1 MNKVY
6 AAIDLKS
13 FYASVEC
20 HERGLD
26 PLTTNLVVADQ
37 SRTDKTICL
46 AVSPSLKSYGL
57 PGRARLF
64 EVNAKV
70 REINAQRKQK
80 TSLGVFLSKS
90 SDYTKLQHNPNLAL
104 DFIIATPRM
113 RFYLDYSSKIYN
125 IYLRHLAPTD
135 IFAYSID
142 EVFCDLTSYLKMTK
156 LSPAEFITQIIT
168 EVKQE
173 TGITAT
179 AGIGTNM
186 FLAKVAMDILAKH
199 AEPNAAGV
207 RIAELNEISFREQ
220 LWDHTPIT
228 DFWRVGRG
236 YAKRL
241 AAHNLYTMGDVARC
255 SIDNEDLLYGLF
267 GVNAELLIDHSWGWE
282 CVDIKDIKQ
291 HRPEHQSLSSGQ
303 VLSHPYTFHQAETII
318 KEMSESLSLDLV
330 QKQLVTNHLI
340 LVVAYDHENCSRDSV
355 LDHYGRRVP
364 KPAQG
369 TLRLERPTAS
379 TKILTQS
386 FLKIY
391 HTKVNPKFTIRKI
404 TLAANNLAPESMLDG
419 SEFVLPHSEF
429 ASNNSKFGMTQTDFF
444 TNYAALAHQQELEH
458 QNQRREKQIQKA
470 ILKIRQRYGKNAILR
485 GINFDDGATGRH
497 RHHQI
502 GGHRA

>member
-1 MNKVY
+1 MSTEKVY

-20 HERGLD
+20 YERGLD

-64 EVNAKV
+64 QVNSKVREVNAK
-70 REINAQRKQK
+70 RKAN
-80 TSLGVFLSKS
+80 SPLGIFLGKS
-90 SDYTKLQHNPNLAL
+90 SNNEKLQRNPNLAL

-113 RFYLDYSSKIYN
+113 QYYLDYSSKIYN
-125 IYLRHLAPTD
+125 IYLRHLAPED

-142 EVFCDLTSYLKMTK
+142 EVFCDLTSYLKMSG
-156 LSPAEFITQIIT
+156 LSPAEFVTKIIT
-168 EVKQE
+168 EVERE

-199 AEPNAAGV
+199 TEPNSAGV
-207 RIAELNEISFREQ
+207 RIAELNEMSFREK
-220 LWDHTPIT
+220 LWSHQPIT
-228 DFWRVGRG
+228 DFWRIGRG

-241 AAHNLYTMGDVARC
+241 AARDIYTMGDVARC
-255 SIDNEDLLYGLF
+255 SVENEDLLYGLF

-282 CVDIKDIKQ
+282 CVDIQDAKQ

-303 VLSHPYTFHQAETII
+303 VLSCPYTFKQAEVIV
-318 KEMSESLSLDLV
+318 KEMSESLSLELV
-330 QKQLVTNHLI
+330 QKGLVTGSVVLVIEYDRENHSP
-340 LVVAYDHENCSRDSV
+340 NSV
-355 LDHYGRRVP
+355 TDRYNRRVP

-369 TLRLERPTAS
+369 TLRLDHHTSS
-379 TKILTQS
+379 TKLLTQS
-386 FLKIY
+386 FLKLY
-391 HTKVNPKFTIRKI
+391 HTKVNPAFTIRKV
-404 TLAANNLAPESMLDG
+404 TLAANNLA
-419 SEFVLPHSEF
+419 SEFVLTHSEF
-429 ASNNSKFGMTQTDFF
+429 GPTQTNFF
-444 TNYAALAHQQELEH
+444 TDYAALARQQEIER
-458 QNQRREKQIQKA
+458 QNQQREKQIQKA
-470 ILKIRQRYGKNAILR
+470 ILKIRARYGKNSILR
-485 GINFDDGATGRH
+485 GINFEDGATGKS

>member
-1 MNKVY
+1 MERVY

-46 AVSPSLKSYGL
+46 AISPSLKSYGL

-64 EVNAKV
+64 EVNSKV
-70 REINAQRKQK
+70 REINAERKAK
-80 TSLGVFLSKS
+80 TPLGIFLGKS
-90 SDYTKLQHNPNLAL
+90 SDNLKLQQNPNLAL

-113 RFYLDYSSKIYN
+113 QYYLDYSSKIYN

-142 EVFCDLTSYLKMTK
+142 EVFCDITSYLKMSD

-168 EVKQE
+168 EVERK

-179 AGIGTNM
+179 AGIGTNI

-199 AEPNAAGV
+199 AAPNTAGV
-207 RIAELNEISFREQ
+207 RIAELNEITFREQ
-220 LWDHTPIT
+220 LWHHTPIT

-236 YAKRL
+236 YARRL
-241 AAHNLYTMGDVARC
+241 AARDLYTMGDIARC
-255 SIDNEDLLYGLF
+255 SLENEDLLYGLF

-282 CVDIKDIKQ
+282 PVTIADVKR

-303 VLSHPYTFHQAETII
+303 VLSEPYSFPKAEVIV
-318 KEMSESLSLDLV
+318 KEMADNLSLDLV
-330 QKQLVTNHLI
+330 QKGLMTKSIV
-340 LVVAYDHENCSRDSV
+340 LVVEYDRENQSQDSV
-355 LDHYGRRVP
+355 VDRYRRRVP

-369 TLRLERPTAS
+369 TLQLPNYTSS
-379 TKILTQS
+379 TKVLIDG
-386 FLKIY
+386 FLQLY
-391 HTKVNPKFTIRKI
+391 HEKTNPNFTIRKL
-404 TLAANNLAPESMLDG
+404 TLAANDLIP
-419 SEFVLPHSEF
+419 EFVSTHSEF
-429 ASNNSKFGMTQTDFF
+429 ELTQTDFF
-444 TNYAALAHQQELEH
+444 TNYIELAHQKAIQL
-458 QNQRREKQIQKA
+458 QNQKRERQAQNA
-470 ILKIRQRYGKNAILR
+470 ILKIRERYGKNAILR
-485 GINFDDGATGRH
+485 GTNFEDGATGRQ
-497 RHHQI
+497 RHQQI